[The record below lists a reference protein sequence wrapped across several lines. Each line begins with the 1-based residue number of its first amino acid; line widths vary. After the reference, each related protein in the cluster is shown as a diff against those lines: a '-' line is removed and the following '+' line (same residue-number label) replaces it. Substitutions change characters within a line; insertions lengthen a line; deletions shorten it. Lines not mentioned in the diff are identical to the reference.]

1 MKKLIKSTLAVTVL
15 SFALISC
22 GGETKTEEHNHEG
35 HTHKHSEAT
44 AKYACPMKCEGE
56 KTYDAAGECPICHM
70 DLEEV
75 K

>member
-1 MKKLIKSTLAVTVL
+1 MKKLIKSTLAATIL

-22 GGETKTEEHNHEG
+22 GGETKPEEHNNEG
-35 HTHKHSEAT
+35 HTHEHSEAT
-44 AKYACPMKCEGE
+44 TQYSCPMKCEGE
-56 KTYDAAGECPICHM
+56 KTYDAAGECPVCHM